1 MWLELVMTVQFLT
14 ARCSDNKSN
23 YSDWHHNTASSENP
37 NYLPH
42 WLLKGHGKAGPPKAE
57 LKHVVRKIPERLLV
71 PYLFCGCTNG
81 SHFYSYQINTK
92 FISIADSKQ
101 REQDPVCAN
110 IDHEREYAVNRSLLS
125 LGICCSS

>member
-1 MWLELVMTVQFLT
+1 MWLELVMAVQFLT

-23 YSDWHHNTASSENP
+23 YSDWHHTTALSENL
-37 NYLPH
+37 NELPH
-42 WLLKGHGKAGPPKAE
+42 QLLKGHGKMGPPKAG
-57 LKHVVRKIPERLLV
+57 LQQGVRKLPERLLV
-71 PYLFCGCTNG
+71 LNLFCGCTNG

-92 FISIADSKQ
+92 FISIADLKQ

-110 IDHEREYAVNRSLLS
+110 IDHEREYAVNISLLS